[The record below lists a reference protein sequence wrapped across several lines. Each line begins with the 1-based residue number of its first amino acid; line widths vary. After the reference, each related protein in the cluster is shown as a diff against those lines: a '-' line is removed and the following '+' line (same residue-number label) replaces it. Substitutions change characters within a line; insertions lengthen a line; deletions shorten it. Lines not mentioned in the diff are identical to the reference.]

1 MNTIK
6 NKHGLRSLFPFLFFA
21 IFYLSLSLWCGDF
34 YRVPMTV
41 AFIAASAIA
50 ISMHHPRLLNQNI
63 SIFAK
68 GMGNENI
75 MLMCLIF
82 ILAGAFAAVAK
93 GMGAVD
99 ATVNIAGRFIP
110 HTLMLPG
117 IFLVSCFISLAV
129 GTSCGTIAAVTPIA
143 ISMTQKLGI
152 SPEIMLGCVIGG
164 AMFGDNISMIS
175 DTTIAATRSLNISMR
190 DKFLT
195 NISFVIP
202 AAVVTVIT
210 YLCFKT
216 NNTDVS
222 TLFSAAAS
230 AKELLKTT
238 PYLLILLLAVIGI
251 NVFVLLFAASVI
263 SIFLGVLL
271 GAFKFMDALTIMGK
285 GSLDMAETL
294 IVALLAG
301 GMLAVVK
308 HYGGIAW
315 IMLKIENTVK
325 NSKSCEIGTAI
336 LVSMINLFTANNTV
350 SIVIA
355 GPIARELALKYKCCP
370 KRIASILDTASCIV
384 QGVIPYGAQMLIA
397 TGIAN
402 SNGVKISA
410 AKLILHSHYQQIL
423 CVAFFIW
430 IIFQSRSRQQKND

>member
-6 NKHGLRSLFPFLFFA
+6 NKHGLLSLFPCLFFA
-21 IFYLSLSLWCGDF
+21 IFYLGLSLWTGDF

-41 AFIAASAIA
+41 AFLAASAIA
-50 ISMHHPRLLNQNI
+50 VSMHPPRLLSKNI

-75 MLMCLIF
+75 MLMCLVF

-99 ATVNIAGRFIP
+99 ATINSAGKFIP
-110 HTLMLPG
+110 QSLILPG

-129 GTSCGTIAAVTPIA
+129 GTSCGTIAAITPIA
-143 ISMTQKLGI
+143 IGMSQKLGI
-152 SPEIMLGCVIGG
+152 TPEIMLGCVIGG

-190 DKFLT
+190 DKFLSNIAFALPAAIVT
-195 NISFVIP
+195 VTIYIFVKTGTAEQVISF
-202 AAVVTVIT
+202 TSSSG
-210 YLCFKT
+210 
-216 NNTDVS
+216 S
-222 TLFSAAAS
+222 T
-230 AKELLKTT
+230 EYLKTV
-238 PYLLILLLAVIGI
+238 PYLLILLLAICGL
-251 NVFVLLFAASVI
+251 NVMFLLFAAA
-263 SIFLGVLL
+263 IFTVCLGVYMNI
-271 GAFKFMDALTIMGK
+271 FKFMDALTILGK
-285 GSLDMAETL
+285 GCLDMAETL

-301 GMLAVVK
+301 GLLAIVK
-308 HYGGIAW
+308 YYGGIAW
-315 IMLKIENTVK
+315 IMLKIERTIK
-325 NSKSCEIGTAI
+325 SSRSCEIGTAV

-355 GPIARELALKYKCCP
+355 GPIARELAQKYKCSS

-397 TGIAN
+397 TAIAN
-402 SNGVKISA
+402 SNGVKVSA
-410 AKLILHSHYQQIL
+410 TKLILHCHYQQCLLIAVL
-423 CVAFFIW
+423 VW
-430 IIFQSRSRQQKND
+430 IILHRKSLKSE